1 MRRSCAGEEVLM
13 LRARLR
19 QSLHLAGALKSLG
32 ARLRDQQRL
41 QPHRLLG
48 LEGED
53 FVGRLLR

>member
-1 MRRSCAGEEVLM
+1 M
-13 LRARLR
+13 LSARLR
-19 QSLHLAGALKSLG
+19 QSLHLAGALKRFG

-41 QPHRLLG
+41 QAHRLLG